1 MSRQIVVKRIAEN
14 EFYEA
19 VTWYEEQQTG
29 LGIRFAENVW
39 KCFGRILENPRL
51 FAPTEHGTRRA
62 VVRRFPFIIEFRER
76 GEEIRIVA
84 VFNTNRDPNRLE
96 HRR

>member
-51 FAPTEHGTRRA
+51 FEKCGSHIAR
-62 VVRRFPFIIEFRER
+62 
-76 GEEIRIVA
+76 VA
-84 VFNTNRDPNRLE
+84 LFW
-96 HRR
+96 

>member
-19 VTWYEEQQTG
+19 VTWYEERQTG

-39 KCFGRILENPRL
+39 RCFGRILENPHL
-51 FAPTEHGTRRA
+51 FPSTKHGTRR
-62 VVRRFPFIIEFRER
+62 VIVHDFPFIIEFRER
-76 GEEIRIVA
+76 GDEVRIVA
-84 VFNTNRDPNRLE
+84 VFNTNRDPNRLK
-96 HRR
+96 RRR